1 MNRIANRM
9 GRYLCCALAM
19 IAGCYLA
26 RAQSAPTQDTITP
39 LEITGATEGRFVV
52 PQIPTLTEGEVNEI
66 PIVIKVHRATAHDV
80 RVFARYADPMGQSY
94 KGEDD
99 CVDLPVK
106 QRSDGTAYIEFTPTH
121 IGEVSISVGITF
133 SDGLSEAEDT
143 AGTVA
148 FSDVSPTR
156 IEAIGTEDH
165 FSLIMGM
172 PKSDPNARREDLF
185 SLHPEAFFSGQA
197 HPVPIPPADV
207 HYNVISPSGKEPP
220 ITVDPKRGVVQSVHI
235 GHALV
240 RMSFEGAN
248 GYLCIDVRQ
257 SYRESSN
264 PATCSDLVPRGESLP
279 PVKLPNPS
287 ELKRA
292 VPQSH
297 PQ

>member
-1 MNRIANRM
+1 
-9 GRYLCCALAM
+9 
-19 IAGCYLA
+19 
-26 RAQSAPTQDTITP
+26 
-39 LEITGATEGRFVV
+39 
-52 PQIPTLTEGEVNEI
+52 
-66 PIVIKVHRATAHDV
+66 
-80 RVFARYADPMGQSY
+80 
-94 KGEDD
+94 
-99 CVDLPVK
+99 
-106 QRSDGTAYIEFTPTH
+106 
-121 IGEVSISVGITF
+121 VGITF